1 MPMSK
6 LFLVR
11 YPDEPLLVPD
21 KGKTTIGRSDENK
34 IMLPESRV
42 SRKHAEIEWL
52 RFKKS
57 YSITDL
63 GSSNGTYLNSNRLV
77 RGQAQFLN
85 DWDKIRVA
93 SAVFTVR
100 IVETPSLIMNE
111 FKELRTRE
119 QTAATEIIKIADI
132 LSMQNQP
139 ALAGDLR
146 HLCPVELF
154 QMLETGHK
162 SGVLTLSANRSE
174 GTFAIS
180 DGQVVAAKFN
190 DLTGETAV
198 YETLKF
204 SEGTFS
210 FNPQEVSVEEP
221 EITTSTTFLLMEGCR
236 LLDEAAIAAAG
247 SVREDTVV

>member
-1 MPMSK
+1 MSK

-11 YPDEPLLVPD
+11 YPDEPLLMSD
-21 KGKTTIGRSDENK
+21 KGKTTIGRSNENQ
-34 IMLPESRV
+34 ITLPESRV

-52 RFKKS
+52 RFQRQ
-57 YSITDL
+57 YCITDL
-63 GSSNGTYLNSNRLV
+63 GSSNGTYLNSSRLV
-77 RGQAQFLN
+77 KGQAAFLN

-100 IVETPSLIMNE
+100 IVDAPSLIMNE

-119 QTAATEIIKIADI
+119 QTAVTEIIKVAD
-132 LSMQNQP
+132 MMAMPHQP
-139 ALAGDLR
+139 AFAGDLK

-162 SGVLTLSANRSE
+162 SGVLNLCANQSE

-190 DLTGETAV
+190 DLAGEAAV

-204 SEGTFS
+204 NEGTFA
-210 FNPQEVSVEEP
+210 FNPQEISSEVA
-221 EITTSTTFLLMEGCR
+221 EISTRTTFLLIEGCR
-236 LLDEAAIAAAG
+236 MLDEAAIAAYG
-247 SVREDTVV
+247 SSSSDTVA

>member
-1 MPMSK
+1 MGK

-11 YPDEPLLVPD
+11 YPDEPLPVPD
-21 KGKTTIGRSDENK
+21 KGKTTIGRSNENR
-34 IMLPESRV
+34 ISLPESRV

-52 RFKKS
+52 RSQKR
-57 YSITDL
+57 YNITDL
-63 GSSNGTYLNSNRLV
+63 GSSNGTYLNSARLQK
-77 RGQAQFLN
+77 GQAAFLN
-85 DWDKIRVA
+85 DWDKIRIA

-111 FKELRTRE
+111 FKELRVRE

-132 LSMQNQP
+132 LAMQNQP
-139 ALAGDLR
+139 AFAGDLK

-162 SGVLTLSANRSE
+162 SGMLTLSANGSE

-180 DGQVVAAKFN
+180 DGQVVSAKFN
-190 DLTGETAV
+190 DLAGEAAV

-210 FNPQEVSVEEP
+210 FNPQEISGENP

-236 LLDEAAIAAAG
+236 LLDEAAIAACGA
-247 SVREDTVV
+247 VCDDTVV

>member
-1 MPMSK
+1 MSK
-6 LFLVR
+6 LFLVE
-11 YPDEPLLVPD
+11 YPDEPLPVPD

-34 IMLPESRV
+34 IVLPESRV
-42 SRKHAEIEWL
+42 SRRHAEIEWL
-52 RFKKS
+52 RSRKR

-63 GSSNGTYLNSNRLV
+63 GSSNGTYLNSARLA
-77 RGQAQFLN
+77 RGHAGLLD
-85 DWDKIRVA
+85 DWDKIRIA

-100 IVETPSLIMNE
+100 IVDTPSLIMNE
-111 FKELRTRE
+111 FKELRARE

-132 LSMQNQP
+132 LDMQEQP
-139 ALAGDLR
+139 AFAGDLK

-162 SGVLTLSANRSE
+162 SGILTLSANRSE
-174 GTFAIS
+174 GTFTIS
-180 DGQVVAAKFN
+180 DGQVIGAKFN
-190 DLTGETAV
+190 DLSGDAAV

-204 SEGTFS
+204 NEGSFS
-210 FNPQEVSVEEP
+210 FNPQEISGENR

-247 SVREDTVV
+247 EVSNDTVL